1 MIKYVLILTI
11 CEIVFLLFVFS
22 HFLILWL
29 LKIFVCFFIFLLD
42 NFLFYSKVVLVY

>member
-1 MIKYVLILTI
+1 MIKYVLVLTI
-11 CEIVFLLFVFS
+11 CEIVFLFSVFS
-22 HFLILWL
+22 HFLILCL